1 MIVDPN
7 VITGDFPAQ
16 GAGTAPTR
24 PFSSLVRVE
33 VAALSHAGK
42 VRPNNEDHYLVVRLG
57 RYLDVRLTSLP
68 EGETPGRCEETGHGF
83 VVADG
88 MGGAEGGEV
97 ASRLAISTLVNLVLQ
112 VPDWILLLDDTRAQ
126 ETMKRMTRHYRK
138 VDAEIGRRARQDRM
152 LAGMGTTMT
161 LAYSLGA
168 DLFIVQVGDSR
179 AYLHRK
185 GKLRRLTRDQT
196 LVQTLLDLG
205 QITPTEAAS
214 HPLRHILTQAL
225 GGHGQD
231 VKAEVQRLKL
241 GDGDCLL
248 LCTDGLTEMV
258 TDDLI
263 ARVLRKTGGVK
274 EDCRTLVDLA
284 LQRGGRDNVT
294 VIVARYRF
302 PDQVTG

>member
-1 MIVDPN
+1 MSVDPN
-7 VITGDFPAQ
+7 ADTGDFPVQ
-16 GAGTAPTR
+16 SGGTAPAR

-33 VAALSHAGK
+33 AAALSDRGK
-42 VRPNNEDHYLVVRLG
+42 VRAANEDHYLVARLG
-57 RYLDVRLTSLP
+57 RYLDVLLTSLP
-68 EGETPGRCEETGHGF
+68 EGEAPGRAEETGYGF

-88 MGGAEGGEV
+88 IGGAEGGEL

-112 VPDWILLLDDTRAQ
+112 VPDWILRMDDIRAQ
-126 ETMKRMTRHYRK
+126 ESMKRVTRHYRK
-138 VDAEIGRRARQDRM
+138 IDAEIARRAREDRT
-152 LAGMGTTMT
+152 LSGMGTTMT

-168 DLFIVQVGDSR
+168 DLFVVQVGDSR

-185 GKLRRLTRDQT
+185 GELQRLTRDHT

-205 QITPTEAAS
+205 QITPAGAAS

-231 VKAEVQRLKL
+231 LKAEVQRLQL
-241 GDGDCLL
+241 ADGDCLL

-263 ARVLRKTGGVK
+263 ASVLQRKGGAE
-274 EDCRTLVDLA
+274 EDCRTLVELA
-284 LQRGGRDNVT
+284 LQHGGRDNVT

-302 PDQVTG
+302 PDPVTS

>member
-1 MIVDPN
+1 MSVDPN
-7 VITGDFPAQ
+7 ADTGDFPAQ

-24 PFSSLVRVE
+24 PFSSLIRVE
-33 VAALSHAGK
+33 VAALSHTGK
-42 VRPNNEDHYLVVRLG
+42 IRATNEDHYLVARLG
-57 RYLDVRLTSLP
+57 RYLDVLLTSLP
-68 EGETPGRCEETGHGF
+68 EGEAPGRSEEAGYGF

-88 MGGAEGGEV
+88 IGGAEGGEL

-112 VPDWILLLDDTRAQ
+112 VPDWILLVDDTRAQ
-126 ETMKRMTRHYRK
+126 ETMKRAARYYRR
-138 VDAEIGRRARQDRM
+138 VDAEIARRASEDRT
-152 LAGMGTTMT
+152 LSGMGTTMT

-168 DLFIVQVGDSR
+168 DLFVVQVGDSR

-185 GKLRRLTRDQT
+185 GELQRLTRDHT
-196 LVQTLLDLG
+196 LVQTLVDLG
-205 QITPTEAAS
+205 QITPAGAAS

-225 GGHGQD
+225 GGHGKD
-231 VKAEVQRLKL
+231 LKAEVQRLQL
-241 GDGDCLL
+241 ADGDCLL

-263 ARVLRKTGGVK
+263 ASVLQRNGRAE
-274 EDCRTLVDLA
+274 EDCRTLVGLA

-302 PDQVTG
+302 PDPVTS

>member
-1 MIVDPN
+1 MIVDPDADT
-7 VITGDFPAQ
+7 VDLPAP
-16 GAGTAPTR
+16 GVGTAPAR

-42 VRPNNEDHYLVVRLG
+42 VRPNNEDHYLVGRLG
-57 RYLDVRLTSLP
+57 RYLDVQLTSLP
-68 EGETPGRCEETGHGF
+68 ERDAPGRSEETGHGF

-88 MGGAEGGEV
+88 IGGAEGGEL

-112 VPDWILLLDDTRAQ
+112 VPDWILRLDETRAQ
-126 ETMKRMTRHYRK
+126 ETIKRVARHYRK
-138 VDAEIGRRARQDRM
+138 VDAEIARRAREDRT

-168 DLFIVQVGDSR
+168 DLFVVQVGDSR

-205 QITPTEAAS
+205 QITPEAAGS

-225 GGHGQD
+225 GGHGAD
-231 VKAEVQRLKL
+231 LKAEVQRLKL
-241 GDGDCLL
+241 ADGDCLL

-263 ARVLRKTGGVK
+263 ARVLRRTGGA
-274 EDCRTLVDLA
+274 EEQCRTLVDLA
-284 LQRGGRDNVT
+284 LERGGRDNVT

-302 PDQVTG
+302 PDQVTS

>member
-7 VITGDFPAQ
+7 AITGDLPAR
-16 GAGTAPTR
+16 GLGTAPTR
-24 PFSSLVRVE
+24 PFSSRVRVD

-68 EGETPGRCEETGHGF
+68 EGEAPGRSEETGHGF

-112 VPDWILLLDDTRAQ
+112 VPDWILLLDEIRAQ
-126 ETMKRMTRHYRK
+126 ETMKRMARHYRK
-138 VDAEIGRRARQDRM
+138 VDAEIGRRAREDRM

-161 LAYSLGA
+161 LAYSLA
-168 DLFIVQVGDSR
+168 ANLFIVQVGDSR

-225 GGHGQD
+225 GGHGKD
-231 VKAEVQRLKL
+231 VKAEVQRLQL
-241 GDGDCLL
+241 ADGDCLL

-258 TDDLI
+258 PDDLV
-263 ARVLRKTGGVK
+263 ARVLRKTGGVE

-302 PDQVTG
+302 PDQTST